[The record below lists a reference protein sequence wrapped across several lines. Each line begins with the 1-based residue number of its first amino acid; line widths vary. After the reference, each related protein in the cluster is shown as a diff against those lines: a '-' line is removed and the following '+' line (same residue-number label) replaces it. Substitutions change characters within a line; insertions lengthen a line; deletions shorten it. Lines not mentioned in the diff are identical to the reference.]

1 MRIDIMRERI
11 WLVVSQIPCGQVAT
25 YGQIAQLAG
34 LPGQAR
40 AVGNVLRDLPG
51 GSGLPWYRVINSRG
65 RISFPAGSPKY
76 QQQKE
81 KLESE
86 GIAFDDDRISLNQW
100 RWTGET

>member
-11 WLVVSQIPCGQVAT
+11 WLVVSQIPFGQVAT

-40 AVGNVLRDLPG
+40 AVGHVLSNLPK
-51 GSGLPWYRVINSRG
+51 GSGLPWFRVINSRG
-65 RISFPAGSPKY
+65 RISFPVGSPKY

-81 KLESE
+81 ILESE
-86 GIAFDDDRISLNQW
+86 GIEFDDDRISLNQC
-100 RWTGET
+100 RWSGET